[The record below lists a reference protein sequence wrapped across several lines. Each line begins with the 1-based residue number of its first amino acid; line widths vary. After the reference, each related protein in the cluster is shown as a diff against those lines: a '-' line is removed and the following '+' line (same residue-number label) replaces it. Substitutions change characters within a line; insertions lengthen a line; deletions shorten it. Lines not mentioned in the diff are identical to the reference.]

1 MSQQL
6 STRRPWRL
14 AGVVPM
20 IALLVSC
27 APEPTT
33 RQQNQPSV
41 QAEPPTAVAPPDGGV
56 APSPLTV
63 LPAGTP
69 PLPTTERPQLQL
81 EAWSESM
88 SDELNIPRA
97 ALQAYGYAARAAET
111 SHPGCGLGWTT
122 LAGIGA
128 IESSHGRFN
137 GARLDETGRPSI
149 PIIGLPLD
157 GSHGVKRIEDTDGG
171 LLDGDPVFDRA
182 IGPLQFIPTTW
193 ERWASD
199 ADGDGVADPH
209 DIDDAALAAAQYLC
223 TVGGDMNDP
232 DRFWVALLDYNE
244 SHDYGQDVLNYADH
258 YGKTSRT
265 LGAEGG
271 R

>member
-6 STRRPWRL
+6 STSRSWRL

-27 APEPTT
+27 GTEPDREPEQV
-33 RQQNQPSV
+33 RPSV
-41 QAEPPTAVAPPDGGV
+41 LAVPPPAVAPPDGGV
-56 APSPLTV
+56 DPPPVRV
-63 LPAGTP
+63 LPEGGP

-81 EAWSESM
+81 TAWAESM

-97 ALQAYGYAARAAET
+97 ALQAYGYAAGAVAQ

-128 IESSHGRFN
+128 IESSHGRYG

-171 LLDGDPVFDRA
+171 RLDGDPVFDRA

-193 ERWASD
+193 ERWAVD
-199 ADGDGVADPH
+199 ADGDGVADPN
-209 DIDDAALAAAQYLC
+209 DIDDAALAAAEYLC
-223 TVGGDMNDP
+223 TVGGDLQDP

-244 SHDYGQDVLNYADH
+244 SHDYGQDVLDHADH
-258 YGKTSRT
+258 YGRTSRT
-265 LGAEGG
+265 LFGTD
-271 R
+271 